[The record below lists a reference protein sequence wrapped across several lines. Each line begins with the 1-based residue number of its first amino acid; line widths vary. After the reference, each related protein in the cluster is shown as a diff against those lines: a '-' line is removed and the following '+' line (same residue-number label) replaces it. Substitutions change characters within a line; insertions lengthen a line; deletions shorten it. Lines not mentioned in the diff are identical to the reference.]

1 MVDSVFLLSVVTIAS
16 GIIGLCIRYVF
27 KCKCNEIALCCG
39 LITIHRDIESEK
51 EIASLEI
58 SHGGVTEEDEQQQRD
73 PEDTTGI

>member
-39 LITIHRDIESEK
+39 LIVVHRDIESEK

-58 SHGGVTEEDEQQQRD
+58 AHGATSEDDEQQQRD